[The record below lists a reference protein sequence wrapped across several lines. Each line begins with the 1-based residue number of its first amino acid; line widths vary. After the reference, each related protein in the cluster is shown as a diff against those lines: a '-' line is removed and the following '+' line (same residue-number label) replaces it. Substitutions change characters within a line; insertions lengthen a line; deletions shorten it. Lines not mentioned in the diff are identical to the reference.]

1 MLNGL
6 TPEIVDMA
14 YLRLQIETK
23 PNLAL
28 IELQDS
34 FRASDLYA
42 HMESTAD
49 RTIRA
54 LVTNGYLPS
63 DTMLKLFQGA
73 LELGFT
79 LGQQYQSRSE
89 VHAGDQHL
97 LV

>member
-14 YLRLQIETK
+14 YLKLQIETK

-28 IELQDS
+28 IELQNS
-34 FRASDLYA
+34 FRASELYA

-49 RTIRA
+49 RTMRA
-54 LVTNGYLPS
+54 LVTNGYVPK
-63 DTMLKLFQGA
+63 DTILEIYQDA
-73 LELGFT
+73 LELGFA
-79 LGQQYQSRSE
+79 LGQHYQSRSE
-89 VHAGDQHL
+89 VYVGDQHL